1 MIVAPPD
8 PQARRH
14 ESQDRFAT
22 VDLSGLR
29 VGAKLRFPLC
39 DVRSDRN
46 VLLLAAGT
54 TITRQLL
61 ERLEHRGIRRVRVNQ
76 EDLSQMKA
84 LPKRPANGETSA
96 QFAPAESPERP
107 GGANGHWAITPE
119 SFVNTIRRHGSSS
132 YSAATTERFVTGYRE
147 SIQQVESLFT
157 GLATGGLQDAA
168 EIAALSSNSLM
179 RIAEDLD
186 LFVATGLSPATD
198 KYPCRHS
205 LQTAMLAMSIAT
217 TMGHAKSELV
227 ELGIG
232 CLMHDAG
239 MLHVDAQ
246 LLRSDKVLDR
256 VQFLEITKHPAVT
269 FDMLKDL
276 KNVPS
281 SARLVAYQ
289 MHERLNGTGYPR
301 QRHAGQI
308 HPFSKIAAVADVFV
322 ALISPRPHRPGM
334 LPYHAVEELIRGARN
349 GLFDGSVV
357 RALLHTVS
365 LFPIG
370 SCVELNDGRV
380 GRVVR
385 ANGKAYT
392 RPVVELW
399 APEVV
404 QPQVDIVDLAAASEL
419 AIVRPVAE
427 VQNSQEPDEA
437 EVRFQEDF
445 WE

>member
-1 MIVAPPD
+1 
-8 PQARRH
+8 
-14 ESQDRFAT
+14 
-22 VDLSGLR
+22 
-29 VGAKLRFPLC
+29 
-39 DVRSDRN
+39 
-46 VLLLAAGT
+46 
-54 TITRQLL
+54 
-61 ERLEHRGIRRVRVNQ
+61 
-76 EDLSQMKA
+76 
-84 LPKRPANGETSA
+84 
-96 QFAPAESPERP
+96 
-107 GGANGHWAITPE
+107 
-119 SFVNTIRRHGSSS
+119 
-132 YSAATTERFVTGYRE
+132 
-147 SIQQVESLFT
+147 
-157 GLATGGLQDAA
+157 
-168 EIAALSSNSLM
+168 
-179 RIAEDLD
+179 
-186 LFVATGLSPATD
+186 
-198 KYPCRHS
+198 
-205 LQTAMLAMSIAT
+205 
-217 TMGHAKSELV
+217 LV

-232 CLMHDAG
+232 CLMHDEG
-239 MLHVDAQ
+239 MLQVEAQ
-246 LLRSDKVLDR
+246 ILRSDKVLDR

-301 QRHAGQI
+301 QRHACQI

-370 SCVELNDGRV
+370 SCVEMNDGRV